1 MVHDADFGL
10 LGKEECREEEFQKK
24 EYRIKY
30 KKEYVIEYPKEY
42 RITRYLFRYHDT
54 AKR

>member
-1 MVHDADFGL
+1 MDADFGL
-10 LGKEECREEEFQKK
+10 PGKEENREEE
-24 EYRIKY
+24 YRK
-30 KKEYVIEYPKEY
+30 KEY